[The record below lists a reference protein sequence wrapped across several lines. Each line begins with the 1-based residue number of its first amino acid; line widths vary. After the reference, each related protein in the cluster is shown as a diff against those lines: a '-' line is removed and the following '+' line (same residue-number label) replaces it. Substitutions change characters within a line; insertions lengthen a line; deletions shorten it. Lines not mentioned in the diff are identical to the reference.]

1 MKLDKKVFCIYPFS
15 SIFLGADAGI
25 KPCCSALNDV
35 GNLNDNTIDQILQHE
50 NFKSIRRSILEGKW
64 HKNCGQCL
72 KLESMNARSERS
84 TLNETG
90 FDRWEKINEETP
102 LTEDFFRLERIDL
115 RWSNTCNLACNY
127 CYEYFSSQWSNIK
140 GIKVNDVK
148 DEYQESLFQLI
159 EKSKDQ
165 IINVNLLGG
174 EPLLQKQNQRLID
187 LLHSKRYYILTNL
200 AVPMRSNKIADQ
212 LLTEDYVDWGVSF
225 ETIGDRYEYV
235 RHNAKWNVFN
245 DNLKYIKERR
255 PNVIVNA
262 HPLYCTY
269 SAFNLVDYYDYVLE
283 NGFKGIYW
291 CVIQN
296 IEGLNVLNL
305 PTELKIKAID
315 EIDRVQAKY
324 PNVSGIDHLLDI
336 KDKIRQSTNDK
347 FVEAKE
353 RFNVRLG
360 LFPKKQDSEFLIW
373 TDEIENRYLTN
384 KEKSFQELWPE
395 IYSYLKK

>member
-1 MKLDKKVFCIYPFS
+1 MKLNKSVFCIYPFS

-25 KPCCSALNDV
+25 KPCCSALQDV
-35 GNLNDNTIDQILQHE
+35 GNLNSDSIDDIIQGE
-50 NFKSIRRSILEGKW
+50 DFKSIRKSILQGKW

-90 FDRWEKINEETP
+90 FQRWEKINEETP

-127 CYEYFSSQWSNIK
+127 CYEYFSSQWSSIK

-148 DEYQESLFQLI
+148 DENQESLFQLI

-165 IINVNLLGG
+165 IININLLGG

-187 LLHSKRYYILTNL
+187 LLQDKRYYVLTNL

-212 LLTEDYVDWGVSF
+212 LLNEKHVDWGVSF
-225 ETIGDRYEYV
+225 ETLGDRYEYV
-235 RHNAKWNVFN
+235 RHNAKWDVFN
-245 DNLKYIKERR
+245 DNLKYIKERK
-255 PNVIVNA
+255 PDVTINA

-269 SAFNLVDYYDYVLE
+269 SAFNLVEYYDYVLS
-283 NGFKGIYW
+283 NGFNGIYW
-291 CVIQN
+291 CIIQN

-305 PTELKIKAID
+305 SNNLKIKAID
-315 EIDRVQAKY
+315 EIDQVRFKF
-324 PNVSGIDHLLDI
+324 PNASGVDHLLDI
-336 KDKIRQSTNDK
+336 KDKLKQSLDSK
-347 FVEAKE
+347 FVDAKKH
-353 RFNVRLG
+353 FNMRLG
-360 LFPKKQDSEFLIW
+360 ILPDMKLVPFLRW
-373 TDEIENRYLTN
+373 TNEIENVYLTN
-384 KEKSFQELWPE
+384 KTKSFENLWPE
-395 IYSYLKK
+395 LYNELKK